1 MTSISRV
8 LVFGSTN
15 VDLVMRVAALPVS
28 GETVLADEYLAVPGG
43 KGANQALAA
52 CRAGA
57 TTCFISAVGN
67 DDHARL
73 ALTELERSGVDLSG
87 LAQSKRNT
95 GCAVVLVDD
104 AGRNQIGVASGANL
118 DVHAG
123 QVSNE
128 QLQSSSVLVLQQEVP
143 ALENLQLVRRA
154 QQLKIQV
161 LYNLAPALNVPDE
174 LLAGCDWLVVNQVEV
189 SFLAGGSHVD
199 DVEKIAR
206 KLSDRH
212 RLNVVVTLGDKGL
225 IAIVNGDWL
234 KQAAPLVRVRD
245 TTGAGDTFVG
255 YLAAGIA
262 EFMPIELA
270 LGRAVEAAS
279 IACSRMGA
287 QQSIPLVDDV
297 VTD

>member
-57 TTCFISAVGN
+57 TTCFISAGGN
-67 DDHARL
+67 DDHARV

-95 GCAVVLVDD
+95 GCAVVLGDD

-161 LYNLAPALNVPDE
+161 LYNLAPALNVHDE
-174 LLAGCDWLVVNQVEV
+174 LMSGSDWLVLNQVEV
-189 SFLAGGSHVD
+189 SILAGG
-199 DVEKIAR
+199 
-206 KLSDRH
+206 
-212 RLNVVVTLGDKGL
+212 
-225 IAIVNGDWL
+225 
-234 KQAAPLVRVRD
+234 
-245 TTGAGDTFVG
+245 
-255 YLAAGIA
+255 
-262 EFMPIELA
+262 
-270 LGRAVEAAS
+270 
-279 IACSRMGA
+279 
-287 QQSIPLVDDV
+287 
-297 VTD
+297 